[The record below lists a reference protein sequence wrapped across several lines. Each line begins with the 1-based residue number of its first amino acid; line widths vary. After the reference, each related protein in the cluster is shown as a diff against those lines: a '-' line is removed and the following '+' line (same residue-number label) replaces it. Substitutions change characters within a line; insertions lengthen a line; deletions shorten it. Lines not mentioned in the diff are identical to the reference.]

1 MTTKTLFESFSEIER
16 ECAAALCGME
26 SESPAFRT
34 TLRTLPGEGCNTIGD
49 VARAYLRA
57 KLAEL
62 ERAEAE
68 NKAVPPD
75 TIGFLIA

>member
-34 TLRTLPGEGCNTIGD
+34 TLPGEGCNTIGD